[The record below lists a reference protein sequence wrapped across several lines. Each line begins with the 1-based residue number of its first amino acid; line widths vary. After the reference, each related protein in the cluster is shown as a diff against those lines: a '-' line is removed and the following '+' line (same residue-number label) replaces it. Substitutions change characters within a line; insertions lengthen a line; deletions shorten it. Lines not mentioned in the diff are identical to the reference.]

1 MQKLFVPEGKL
12 LHGPAAKLG
21 KDNASAVKSKLGL
34 KLFAVY
40 ALIYA
45 GFVVINM
52 VDPNMMEM
60 KIVAGLNLA
69 VVYGFGL
76 IILAI
81 IMGIIY
87 NGICTNCEDS
97 MNKPE
102 KNTEKGGEK

>member
-1 MQKLFVPEGKL
+1 M
-12 LHGPAAKLG
+12 LHGPAVKLG

-40 ALIYA
+40 SVIYA
-45 GFVVINM
+45 GFVAINM
-52 VDPNMMEM
+52 IDPNMMEM

-81 IMGIIY
+81 IMGVIY
-87 NGICTNCEDS
+87 NGICTDCEER
-97 MNKPE
+97 MNKAE
-102 KNTEKGGEK
+102 QASGKGEE

>member
-1 MQKLFVPEGKL
+1 M

-40 ALIYA
+40 SVIYA
-45 GFVVINM
+45 GFVAINM
-52 VDPNMMEM
+52 IDPNMMEM
-60 KIVAGLNLA
+60 KIFAGLNLA

-81 IMGIIY
+81 IMGVIY
-87 NGICTNCEDS
+87 NGICTDCEEK
-97 MNKPE
+97 MNKAAQTPE
-102 KNTEKGGEK
+102 KGEE